1 MRHHCGVS
9 TSQKQTKQQRREAAR
24 QARLEAE
31 RAAALSAR
39 RKRRLTMLGAVL
51 GLAAVLVVVAI
62 VVSSGNKNDSSS
74 RAGKV
79 EKATG
84 AIPGQTE
91 SREMLTGIP
100 QQGMYLGNPK
110 APVRFVEFADL
121 QCPFC
126 REYALNTMPVL
137 VQDYVR
143 TGKMRMEFRDLAFIG
158 KDSEKAG
165 RWAAAAG
172 QQGKLWNFSD
182 IFYFNQGQENT
193 GYVTD
198 KFLAKI
204 AKAAGVDPVKA
215 KAYADTP
222 AADQPR
228 QVATAL
234 AQRYDVTSTPTFM
247 VGRRGGGL
255 AKVPAAPTDT
265 NTLKAA
271 IDGQLKGT

>member
-1 MRHHCGVS
+1 
-9 TSQKQTKQQRREAAR
+9 
-24 QARLEAE
+24 
-31 RAAALSAR
+31 
-39 RKRRLTMLGAVL
+39 
-51 GLAAVLVVVAI
+51 
-62 VVSSGNKNDSSS
+62 
-74 RAGKV
+74 
-79 EKATG
+79 
-84 AIPGQTE
+84 
-91 SREMLTGIP
+91 
-100 QQGMYLGNPK
+100 
-110 APVRFVEFADL
+110 
-121 QCPFC
+121 
-126 REYALNTMPVL
+126 MPVL